1 MTTGRRVY
9 VIVSGRVQGVWF
21 RASMRK
27 RAEELGLTG
36 WVRNRLDGDVEA
48 VIEGPPHAVQE
59 LVEWCH
65 IGSPGARVDQVRCS
79 EEPPQGLT
87 DFRIKG

>member
-1 MTTGRRVY
+1 MTTRRVF

-27 RAEELGLTG
+27 RAEELALGG
-36 WVRNRLDGDVEA
+36 WVRNRADGDVEA
-48 VIEGPPHAVQE
+48 VIEGAPHAVQE

-65 IGSPGARVDQVRCS
+65 MGPPGARIDAVRCS
-79 EEPPQGLT
+79 DEPPQGLT
-87 DFRIKG
+87 DFRIRS